1 TPNTE
6 TVGAVVSI
14 FTVVADEALTFPA
27 RSRHAPETLAPEVSE
42 PTVVGAVQLTTP
54 LCTVPTSPFDEN
66 VTTTFALFHPLAFAG
81 GAALTV
87 GGLGA
92 VRSMLIPLTL
102 ADELL
107 PAWSV
112 QLPLALWFAPSALM
126 LTGAVLEATP
136 EPPSLQAKVTIT
148 GWFVHPPETNGEP
161 FTVAIAFRIG
171 GFLSTLISPMGPATV
186 QFWERS
192 HT

>member
-1 TPNTE
+1 MRTFLKHSE
-6 TVGAVVSI
+6 EAEE
-14 FTVVADEALTFPA
+14 DEELYEIVRVLYDYCLALGPSLNA
-27 RSRHAPETLAPEVSE
+27 H
-42 PTVVGAVQLTTP
+42 
-54 LCTVPTSPFDEN
+54 D
-66 VTTTFALFHPLAFAG
+66 
-81 GAALTV
+81 AAEYLK
-87 GGLGA
+87 
-92 VRSMLIPLTL
+92 L

-112 QLPLALWFAPSALM
+112 QFPLALRFAPSSAM

-136 EPPSLQAKVTIT
+136 EPPSVQAKVTAT
-148 GWFVHPPETNGEP
+148 GWFVHPPETNGPP